1 MNGLIIASTN
11 KADLKLFTDLANR
24 IGVSF
29 KTLSNEDLLDIGLLK
44 AMEEG
49 KKTKFVSK
57 ERIMKKLNKNE
68 NKIS

>member
-1 MNGLIIASTN
+1 MNGLIITSTN
-11 KADLKLFTDLANR
+11 KTDLKLFTDLANR

-29 KTLSNEDLLDIGLLK
+29 KTLSDEDLLDIGLLK

-57 ERIMKKLNKNE
+57 ERIMKKLNKNG

>member
-1 MNGLIIASTN
+1 MNGIIITSTN
-11 KADLKLFTDLANR
+11 KADIKLFADLATR

-29 KTLSNEDLLDIGLLK
+29 KTLSDKDIIDMGLLG

-57 ERIMKKLNKNE
+57 ERIMKKLK
-68 NKIS
+68 K

>member
-1 MNGLIIASTN
+1 MNGVITSTN
-11 KADLKLFTDLANR
+11 KTDLKLFADLANR

-29 KTLSNEDLLDIGLLK
+29 KTLSDEDLLDMGLLK

-49 KKTKFVSK
+49 EKTKFVPK
-57 ERIMKKLNKNE
+57 ERIMKKLKENG